1 MKGRKKHKAEGG
13 PTGGADEAEEDIKTR
28 SPKRSYTGTNAPDS
42 GSEAEELKKGGRAK
56 KKRGGGAGKTVGVV
70 EGPEPP
76 VHAGRKPRKGG
87 GRATSGSESHP
98 FTSANKGT
106 APKGHKTGGSSKN
119 PLEGMNENA

>member
-1 MKGRKKHKAEGG
+1 MKGRKKHKADGG
-13 PTGGADEAEEDIKTR
+13 PTGGADEAEEDIKTKNEAR
-28 SPKRSYTGTNAPDS
+28 TNAKTID
-42 GSEAEELKKGGRAK
+42 SEAEEKKRGGRAK

-76 VHAGRKPRKGG
+76 AHAGRKPRKGG

-106 APKGHKTGGSSKN
+106 DPKGHKTGGASKN
-119 PLEGMNENA
+119 PLEGMNEPA